1 MTTIVNLGVKI
12 PSFVSKKDLKEAV
25 KNLAIQEGKVLKD
38 LSLVFTDDEYLLE
51 VNKQYLNHD
60 YFTDVITFD
69 YSSFPEVSGDVM
81 ISLDRVKDNAQSLNQ
96 SYELEFYRVVFHGVL
111 HLCGYKDKTDADIQ
125 VMRAKE
131 DFYINRFVSRETI
144 KNQTLLFH
152 VKHNT
157 HVR

>member
-1 MTTIVNLGVKI
+1 VKI

-25 KNLAIQEGKVLKD
+25 KNLALNEGKVLKD
-38 LSLVFTDDEYLLE
+38 LSLVFTDDDYLLE

-96 SYELEFYRVVFHGVL
+96 SFELEFYRVVFHGVL
-111 HLCGYKDKTDADIQ
+111 HLCGYKDKSEADEKE
-125 VMRAKE
+125 MRAKE

-144 KNQTLLFH
+144 EN
-152 VKHNT
+152 
-157 HVR
+157 

>member
-25 KNLAIQEGKVLKD
+25 KNLALSEGKVLKD
-38 LSLVFTDDEYLLE
+38 LSLVFTDDDYLLE

-96 SYELEFYRVVFHGVL
+96 SFELEFYRVVFHGVL
-111 HLCGYKDKTDADIQ
+111 HLCGYKDKSEADEKE
-125 VMRAKE
+125 MRAKE

-144 KNQTLLFH
+144 EN
-152 VKHNT
+152 
-157 HVR
+157 

>member
-25 KNLAIQEGKVLKD
+25 KNLVLNEGKVLKD
-38 LSLVFTDDEYLLE
+38 LSLVFTDDDYLLE

-96 SYELEFYRVVFHGVL
+96 SFELEFYRVVFHGVL
-111 HLCGYKDKTDADIQ
+111 HLCGYKDKSEAD
-125 VMRAKE
+125 VKEMRARE

-144 KNQTLLFH
+144 EI
-152 VKHNT
+152 
-157 HVR
+157 

>member
-25 KNLAIQEGKVLKD
+25 KNLALSEGKILKD
-38 LSLVFTDDEYLLE
+38 LSLVFTDDDYLLE

-69 YSSFPEVSGDVM
+69 YSSFPEVSGDIM
-81 ISLDRVKDNAQSLNQ
+81 ISLDRVKDNAHSLNQ
-96 SYELEFYRVVFHGVL
+96 SFELEFYRVVFHGVL
-111 HLCGYKDKTDADIQ
+111 HLCGYKDKTEADEKE
-125 VMRAKE
+125 MRAKE

-144 KNQTLLFH
+144 EN
-152 VKHNT
+152 
-157 HVR
+157 

>member
-69 YSSFPEVSGDVM
+69 YSLFPEVSGDVM

-111 HLCGYKDKTDADIQ
+111 HLCGYKDKTDADIK

-144 KNQTLLFH
+144 EN
-152 VKHNT
+152 
-157 HVR
+157 

>member
-12 PSFVSKKDLKEAV
+12 PSFVSKRNLKEAL
-25 KNLAIQEGKVLKD
+25 KNLATEEGKVLKD
-38 LSLVFTDDEYLLE
+38 LSIVFTDDKYLLE

-96 SYELEFYRVVFHGVL
+96 SFELEFYRVVFHGVL
-111 HLCGYKDKTDADIQ
+111 HLCGYKDKTEADTKL
-125 VMRAKE
+125 MRSKE

-144 KNQTLLFH
+144 PN
-152 VKHNT
+152 
-157 HVR
+157 

>member
-25 KNLAIQEGKVLKD
+25 KNLALNEGKVLKD
-38 LSLVFTDDEYLLE
+38 LSLVFTDDDYLLE

-81 ISLDRVKDNAQSLNQ
+81 ISLDRVKDNAHSLNQ
-96 SYELEFYRVVFHGVL
+96 SFELEFYRVVFHGVL
-111 HLCGYKDKTDADIQ
+111 HLCGYKDKSEAEEKE
-125 VMRAKE
+125 MRAKE
-131 DFYINRFVSRETI
+131 DYYINRFVSRETI
-144 KNQTLLFH
+144 EN
-152 VKHNT
+152 
-157 HVR
+157 

>member
-25 KNLAIQEGKVLKD
+25 KNLVLNEGKVLKD
-38 LSLVFTDDEYLLE
+38 LSLVFTDDDYLLE

-81 ISLDRVKDNAQSLNQ
+81 ISLDRVKDNAQSLNH
-96 SYELEFYRVVFHGVL
+96 SFELEFYRVVFHGVL
-111 HLCGYKDKTDADIQ
+111 HLCGYKDKSEAD
-125 VMRAKE
+125 VKEMRARE

-144 KNQTLLFH
+144 EI
-152 VKHNT
+152 
-157 HVR
+157 

>member
-25 KNLAIQEGKVLKD
+25 KNLALNEGKVLKD
-38 LSLVFTDDEYLLE
+38 LSLVFTDDDYLLE

-96 SYELEFYRVVFHGVL
+96 SFELEFYRVVFHGVL
-111 HLCGYKDKTDADIQ
+111 HLCGYKDKSEADEKE
-125 VMRAKE
+125 MRAKE
-131 DFYINRFVSRETI
+131 DYYINRFVSRETVE
-144 KNQTLLFH
+144 N
-152 VKHNT
+152 
-157 HVR
+157 

>member
-25 KNLAIQEGKVLKD
+25 KNLALNEGKVLKD
-38 LSLVFTDDEYLLE
+38 LSLVFTDDDYLLE

-81 ISLDRVKDNAQSLNQ
+81 ISLDRVKDNAQSLDQ
-96 SYELEFYRVVFHGVL
+96 SFELEFYRVVFHGVL
-111 HLCGYKDKTDADIQ
+111 HLCGYKDKSEADEKE
-125 VMRAKE
+125 MRAKE

-144 KNQTLLFH
+144 EN
-152 VKHNT
+152 
-157 HVR
+157 

>member
-144 KNQTLLFH
+144 EN
-152 VKHNT
+152 
-157 HVR
+157 

>member
-25 KNLAIQEGKVLKD
+25 KSLAINEGKVLKD
-38 LSLVFTDDEYLLE
+38 LSLVFTDDDYLLE

-69 YSSFPEVSGDVM
+69 YSAFPEVSGDVM

-96 SYELEFYRVVFHGVL
+96 SFELEFYRVVFHGVL
-111 HLCGYKDKTDADIQ
+111 HLCGYKDKSDADVIE
-125 VMRAKE
+125 MRAKE

-144 KNQTLLFH
+144 EN
-152 VKHNT
+152 
-157 HVR
+157 

>member
-25 KNLAIQEGKVLKD
+25 KNLALNEGKVLKD
-38 LSLVFTDDEYLLE
+38 LSLVFTDDDYLLE

-96 SYELEFYRVVFHGVL
+96 SFELEFYRVVFHGVL
-111 HLCGYKDKTDADIQ
+111 HLCGYKDKSEAEEKE
-125 VMRAKE
+125 MRAKE
-131 DFYINRFVSRETI
+131 DYYINRFVSRETI
-144 KNQTLLFH
+144 EN
-152 VKHNT
+152 
-157 HVR
+157 